1 MAKNKEL
8 KEASNLTGAAL
19 TGKKMRK
26 VRFLC
31 GGKKATGQTVF
42 QNSCDNTYSV
52 WRLRVLW

>member
-31 GGKKATGQTVF
+31 GGKKSNWTDCVPE
-42 QNSCDNTYSV
+42 
-52 WRLRVLW
+52 